1 MPRTF
6 LCVFYGFATCGVTI
20 PECTLY
26 YRSSMD
32 SGICHQ
38 SRRAALVEMVVEMS
52 VGTETKNLARH
63 SAAGCCG
70 RLSYSQCPL
79 QVYVY
84 VNDGLAE
91 LTVTA
96 AAAAGWAAV
105 ERRVSRA
112 MRDSR

>member
-32 SGICHQ
+32 SICHQ

-52 VGTETKNLARH
+52 VETETKNLARQW
-63 SAAGCCG
+63 AAECCG
-70 RLSYSQCPL
+70 RLSYSQCAL
-79 QVYVY
+79 RVYVY